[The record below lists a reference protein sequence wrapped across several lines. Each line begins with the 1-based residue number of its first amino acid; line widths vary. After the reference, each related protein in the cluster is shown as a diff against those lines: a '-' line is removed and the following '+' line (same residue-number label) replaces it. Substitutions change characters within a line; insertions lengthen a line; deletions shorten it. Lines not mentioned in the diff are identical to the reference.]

1 MNELICKYCNS
12 KNVIENENV
21 IFCSNC
27 NKKLELNYI
36 DWKFKHANPNFKKF
50 VNEFES
56 YNKYYEAVLQEKNIV
71 LEKKSNRKD
80 LLKFSLSLVVIA
92 FLFCYVI
99 INQQNQ
105 ISLFSSSQNTNYL
118 LENKWTNYTVGD
130 GLSIT
135 LPFELKYNETIIPQ
149 ELVFYSSS
157 VKSRRAESS
166 RSFSVT
172 VEEYEL
178 NNLFS
183 ENHHQ
188 FKDIQD
194 EYILSSG
201 NNTKQIY
208 ESDNLKIRN
217 YITTIDHKGFIMDG
231 EEFVSDNYTLIKGKK
246 GIKIIVS
253 YLKHNKLLRKFADV
267 VNESIYKNV

>member
-1 MNELICKYCNS
+1 MNVLICKYCYS
-12 KNVIENENV
+12 KNTIENENV

-36 DWKFKHANPNFKKF
+36 DWKLNHSNPDFKKF
-50 VNEFES
+50 VDEFES
-56 YNKYYEAVLQEKNIV
+56 YNKHHEEVLQEEKRV
-71 LEKKSNRKD
+71 LEKKSNKKD
-80 LLKFSLSLVVIA
+80 LLKFSLSLVFIV
-92 FLFCYVI
+92 FLFCYVL
-99 INQQNQ
+99 INQQKQ

-118 LENKWTNYTVGD
+118 VENKWTNYAVGD
-130 GLSIT
+130 DISIT

-149 ELVFYSSS
+149 ELIFYSSS

-172 VEEYEL
+172 IEEYEL
-178 NNLFS
+178 SNLFS
-183 ENHHQ
+183 ENHYQ

-201 NNTKQIY
+201 NDTKQLY

-217 YITTIDHKGFIMDG
+217 YVATIDHNGFTMDG
-231 EEFVSDNYTLIKGKK
+231 EEFMSDNYTLIKGKK